1 MKFINRDYCKGCQI
15 CVEVCPKTVYD
26 EGAEFSDMGYLIPL
40 VARYDDCI
48 DHNRIKKGLKPACEL
63 CILSCP
69 DQAIHD
75 DLYGDDNG

>member
-1 MKFINRDYCKGCQI
+1 LKLINGDYCKGCQI

-26 EGAEFSDMGYLIPL
+26 ESTEFSDMGYLVPI

-48 DHNRIKKGLKPACEL
+48 DHNRIKKGKKQACEL

-69 DQAIHD
+69 DQAIRD
-75 DLYGDDNG
+75 DLYGD